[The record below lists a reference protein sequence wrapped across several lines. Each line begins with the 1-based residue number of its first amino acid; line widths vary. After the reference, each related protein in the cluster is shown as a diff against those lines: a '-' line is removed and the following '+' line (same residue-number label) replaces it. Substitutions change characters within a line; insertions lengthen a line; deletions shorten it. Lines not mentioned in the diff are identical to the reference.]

1 VARTA
6 PHAPHLSVP
15 HVSTDRL
22 LAALSLGLGLVAI
35 LMTAFEEWDAAL
47 WIGLATLL
55 IGGWAQMVS
64 ETTRERFES
73 VFAVTLGGLALWI
86 GLNSGG
92 YFY

>member
-1 VARTA
+1 MARA
-6 PHAPHLSVP
+6 VHAPHVP
-15 HVSTDRL
+15 HVSSDRL

-35 LMTAFEEWDAAL
+35 AMTAAEAWDAAL
-47 WIGLATLL
+47 WIGLAAVFVS
-55 IGGWAQMVS
+55 GWSQMVS

-73 VFAVTLGGLALWI
+73 IFGLTLGGLALWI

>member
-1 VARTA
+1 MARTA
-6 PHAPHLSVP
+6 APVHVP
-15 HVSTDRL
+15 HVSSDRL

-35 LMTAFEEWDAAL
+35 ALTALEEWDAAL
-47 WIGLATLL
+47 WTGLATVLVS
-55 IGGWAQMVS
+55 GWSQMVS

-73 VFAVTLGGLALWI
+73 VFGMTLGGLALWI

>member
-1 VARTA
+1 MARTA
-6 PHAPHLSVP
+6 SPVHVP
-15 HVSTDRL
+15 HVSTDRA

-35 LMTAFEEWDAAL
+35 VMTAFEEWDAAL
-47 WIGLATLL
+47 WTGLATVLVA
-55 IGGWAQMVS
+55 GWSQMVS

-73 VFAVTLGGLALWI
+73 VFGLTLGGLALWI